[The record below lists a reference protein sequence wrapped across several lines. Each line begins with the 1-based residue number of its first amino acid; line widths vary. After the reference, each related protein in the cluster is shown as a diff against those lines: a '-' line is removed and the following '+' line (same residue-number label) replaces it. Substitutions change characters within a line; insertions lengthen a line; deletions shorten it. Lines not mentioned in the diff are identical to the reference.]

1 MRQTANDKPI
11 RPVIAVYGAG
21 GHTGHFVVHEF
32 LRRRYR
38 VIAIGR
44 NAANLAA
51 AGFPADVRRS
61 TANLNDP
68 AALASALT
76 GAGAVINCAAPFLDT
91 ADPLIPAAVQ
101 AHIHYI
107 GVAAERASAQATF
120 ERYAGEAENSG
131 VTVIPAMGFYGGLG
145 DLLAMAAARPYAK
158 NSLAFRRPIRRSG
171 DGGTAVYRAILIAR
185 HLPVSALHT
194 YLNTTPLRD
203 LRNAST
209 PPPVAADVTGRSA
222 QTFLVEAEIRQGSA
236 LRPVSAQGQDIYA
249 VTAPLV
255 VQALDHILAQ
265 GGSKN
270 GVFAPGEHFDARH
283 FLAALAPS
291 IMITSTR
298 DRFQSGESKL
308 PDD

>member
-21 GHTGHFVVHEF
+21 GHTGHFVVHEL

-38 VIAIGR
+38 VIALGR
-44 NAANLAA
+44 NAANLAV
-51 AGFPADVRRS
+51 AGFPADARS
-61 TANLNDP
+61 CTANLNDP

-76 GAGAVINCAAPFLDT
+76 DADAVINCAGPFLDT
-91 ADPLIPAAVQ
+91 ADPLISAALR

-107 GVAAERASAQATF
+107 GVTAEQASVQATF

-145 DLLAMAAARPYAK
+145 DLLATAAMGDWARADEIRIGIALDSWRPTEGTRATG
-158 NSLAFRRPIRRSG
+158 RRNTARRLTISEG
-171 DGGTAVYRAILIAR
+171 RLRPLPHPTPETVWHFADPFGVQAMVELPFTEAILIAR
-185 HLPVSALHT
+185 HLPVSVLHT

-222 QTFLVEAEIRQGSA
+222 QTFLVEAEIRQGGA
-236 LRPVSAQGQDIYA
+236 LRRVSAQGQDIYA
-249 VTAPLV
+249 VTAP
-255 VQALDHILAQ
+255 
-265 GGSKN
+265 
-270 GVFAPGEHFDARH
+270 
-283 FLAALAPS
+283 
-291 IMITSTR
+291 
-298 DRFQSGESKL
+298 
-308 PDD
+308 